1 MSVGT
6 ARRLT
11 IVYQDIRIF
20 PKQISKDIV
29 SSVCLSLATP
39 LDGVWSQWGPWTQC
53 SQTCGISGGTVLR
66 RTRLC
71 NQPPPMN
78 GGQSCPGNDTETAR
92 ACFTPC
98 PGKFALR
105 LILFAMNQNSLN
117 KYIRFNFAKQ
127 TTNRDKNLYF
137 TPELKLTSHNVIN
150 LTKMIGLLTTRN
162 NW

>member
-11 IVYQDIRIF
+11 IVYQEIRIF

-105 LILFAMNQNSLN
+105 LILFAMYQNSLN

-127 TTNRDKNLYF
+127 TRNRDK
-137 TPELKLTSHNVIN
+137 KLIFYPRVKTNFSQYYKLNKN
-150 LTKMIGLLTTRN
+150 DRAADYPK
-162 NW
+162 

>member
-1 MSVGT
+1 MSVGI

-127 TTNRDKNLYF
+127 TTNRDK
-137 TPELKLTSHNVIN
+137 KLIFYPRVKTNFSQYYKLNKN
-150 LTKMIGLLTTRN
+150 DRAADYPK
-162 NW
+162 

>member
-11 IVYQDIRIF
+11 IVYQEIRIF

-127 TTNRDKNLYF
+127 TRNRDK
-137 TPELKLTSHNVIN
+137 KLIFYPRVKTNFSQCYKLNKN
-150 LTKMIGLLTTRN
+150 DRAADYPK
-162 NW
+162 

>member
-11 IVYQDIRIF
+11 IVYQEIRIF

-127 TTNRDKNLYF
+127 TRNRDK
-137 TPELKLTSHNVIN
+137 KLIFYPRVKTNFSQYYKLNKN
-150 LTKMIGLLTTRN
+150 DRAADYPK
-162 NW
+162 